1 MSAPIKHEGYLTKEG
16 GGFKSW
22 KKRWF
27 ILRGG
32 DLSYYKTKGETVPL
46 GIIHLNTS
54 GHIKNSDRKK
64 RVNGF
69 EVQTPSRTYFLCSE
83 TEEERTKW
91 IEILIAERELL
102 LNGNKPK
109 KSEKVGVSDFEL
121 LNLVGKGSFG
131 KVIQVRKKDTGEIY
145 AMKVLSKKHI
155 VEHNEVEHTL
165 SERNILQKINHP
177 FLVNLNYSFQTEDKL
192 YFILDYVNGGELFYH
207 LQKDKKF
214 TEDRVRYYGAEIVL
228 ALEHLHLSGVI
239 YRDLKPEN
247 LLLTNEG
254 HICMTDFGLCKE
266 GLLSPSDKTVTF
278 CGTPEYLAPEVLQ
291 GNGYGKQ
298 VDWWSFGSLL
308 YEMLTGLPPFY
319 NQDVQ
324 EMYRKIMMEKLTF
337 PHFISQEAR
346 SLLELLLERDPE
358 KRLADPNLI
367 KRHPFF
373 RQIDWELLFQKK
385 IPPPFIPNVKG
396 SADTSQ
402 IDPVFTDEAP
412 SLTMAGE
419 CALNPQ
425 QQKDFEGFTYVA
437 EPEHLR

>member
-1 MSAPIKHEGYLTKEG
+1 MTVTPTIKHEGFLTKEG

-32 DLSYYKTKGETVPL
+32 PEASFSYYKTKGESTPL
-46 GIIHLNTS
+46 GIIHINTV
-54 GHIKNSDRKK
+54 GHIKVSDRKK
-64 RVNGF
+64 KNHQF
-69 EVQTPSRTYFLCSE
+69 EVQTPSRIFYICADNDE
-83 TEEERTKW
+83 DRNKW
-91 IEILIAERELL
+91 IEVLITERDTLL
-102 LNGNKPK
+102 GSNKPK
-109 KSEKVGVSDFEL
+109 KPERVGVHDFDL

-131 KVIQVRKKDTGEIY
+131 KVIQVRKKDTGEIF

-192 YFILDYVNGGELFYH
+192 YFILDYINGGELFYH
-207 LQKDKKF
+207 LQKEKKF
-214 TEDRVRYYGAEIVL
+214 SEDRVRYYGAEIVL

-266 GLLSPSDKTVTF
+266 GLNAPSDKTITF

-308 YEMLTGLPPFY
+308 FEMLTGLPPFY
-319 NQDVQ
+319 SQDVQ
-324 EMYRKIMMEKLTF
+324 EMYRKIMSERLVF
-337 PHFISQEAR
+337 PGFISPEAR
-346 SLLELLLERDPE
+346 SLLEMLLERDPD
-358 KRLADPNLI
+358 KRLSDPNII

-373 RQIDWELLFQKK
+373 RAIDWEMLFQKK

-419 CALNPQ
+419 SALNPN
-425 QQKDFEGFTYVA
+425 QQKDFEVVY
-437 EPEHLR
+437 LI

>member
-1 MSAPIKHEGYLTKEG
+1 MDTLINERDLLQN
-16 GGFKSW
+16 
-22 KKRWF
+22 KK
-27 ILRGG
+27 
-32 DLSYYKTKGETVPL
+32 
-46 GIIHLNTS
+46 
-54 GHIKNSDRKK
+54 KK
-64 RVNGF
+64 
-69 EVQTPSRTYFLCSE
+69 P
-83 TEEERTKW
+83 ER
-91 IEILIAERELL
+91 
-102 LNGNKPK
+102 
-109 KSEKVGVSDFEL
+109 VGVHDFDL

-155 VEHNEVEHTL
+155 VDHKEVEHTL

-207 LQKDKKF
+207 LQREKKF
-214 TEDRVRYYGAEIVL
+214 TEERVRYYGAEIVL

-266 GLLSPSDKTVTF
+266 GLNSPQDKTVTF

-308 YEMLTGLPPFY
+308 FEMLTGLPPFY
-319 NQDVQ
+319 SQDVQ
-324 EMYRKIMMEKLTF
+324 EMYKKIMGERLQF
-337 PHFISQEAR
+337 PAHISVDAR
-346 SLLELLLERDPE
+346 SLLEQLLERDPE
-358 KRLADPNLI
+358 KRLTDPNII
-367 KRHPFF
+367 KRQPFF
-373 RQIDWELLFQKK
+373 RTIDWEALFQKK

-402 IDPVFTDEAP
+402 IDPVFTDETP
-412 SLTMAGE
+412 SLTMVGE
-419 CALNPQ
+419 SVIRID
-425 QQKDFEGFTYVA
+425 QQKDFEARPLVYLVKSHINVLPML
-437 EPEHLR
+437 EQMKS